1 MPFHDPEPRHEPPI
15 AGEVPRVRP
24 RGPRVFADRA
34 GVEWRVTEVPAA
46 AVPAAKGPACLVFH
60 SDTAIRR
67 VWRYP
72 ANWRQLSDTELE
84 VLSWE
89 T

>member
-1 MPFHDPEPRHEPPI
+1 MPSHDPEPQREPPTTR
-15 AGEVPRVRP
+15 E
-24 RGPRVFADRA
+24 GPRAFADRA
-34 GVEWRVTEVPAA
+34 GVEWQVTEVPAA
-46 AVPAAKGPACLVFH
+46 AVPSAKGPACLVFH
-60 SDTAIRR
+60 SDAAIRR

-72 ANWRQLSDTELE
+72 ANWRQLTDAELE